1 MNLTLTNIG
10 KVKHSELR
18 LGKLTLL
25 CGKNNTGKTYITY
38 SIYGFLKYLSEAKF
52 IVKNLR
58 KYFNEAID
66 LYETNIPLSDI
77 SNALKESFI
86 NYSQQL
92 GEVLAVNNLENATIE
107 LQNID
112 NLINYNHAFNIVGRF
127 RNNKESVHLLQYKKE
142 QKNDYVSIIYTPSDF
157 KENSD
162 DSIDFLSDSTLIK
175 KRLLTTIEHQFK
187 LIITREILKSIPTK
201 VFISSVERTGIA
213 IFKEELDDLV
223 DKNEDLFGFIDPN
236 KDVFKGNYPS
246 AVKDNIN
253 SVKKYHRLQEF
264 GIQSELSKESPF
276 ILKYFQEIIN
286 GEYTL
291 DDSKKSIK
299 YIPKGEHG
307 NQKSLS
313 LIESSSS
320 VRSLLDIGIYI
331 QYFAGKGQTLI
342 IDEPEMNLHPYNQR
356 KVARLIAM
364 LVNYGINVLITT
376 HSDFITREISFLIM
390 MKDEKRKYLLEQEP
404 IINTEYYASQ
414 LLSADSVKVYSSDYN
429 LKTKSVSINAE
440 NVSSED
446 GFSIPTFDDTVDRMN
461 EIYNIIL

>member
-10 KVKHSELR
+10 KVKHSELK

-52 IVKNLR
+52 VVKNLR

-112 NLINYNHAFNIVGRF
+112 NLINYNHAFSIVGRF
-127 RNNKESVHLLQYKKE
+127 RNNKDSVHLLQYEKE

-162 DSIDFLSDSTLIK
+162 EFIDFLSDSTFIK
-175 KRLLTTIEHQFK
+175 NRLLTTIEHQFK

-253 SVKKYHRLQEF
+253 SVKKYHRLQES

-286 GEYTL
+286 GEYVL
-291 DDSKKSIK
+291 DDSRKSIK

-331 QYFAGKGQTLI
+331 QYFAEKGQTLI

-356 KVARLIAM
+356 KIARLIAM
-364 LVNYGINVLITT
+364 LVNYGINILITT

-390 MKDEKRKYLLEQEP
+390 MKDEKRKHLLDIDP
-404 IINTEYYASQ
+404 IIKSEYSASQ
-414 LLSADSVKVYSSDYN
+414 LLHPDYVKVYSSNYDVDMQSVFI
-429 LKTKSVSINAE
+429 KSEVVSL
-440 NVSSED
+440 ED
-446 GFSIPTFDDTVDRMN
+446 GFSIPTFDDTVNQMN
-461 EIYNIIL
+461 EIYNVIL

>member
-1 MNLTLTNIG
+1 
-10 KVKHSELR
+10 
-18 LGKLTLL
+18 
-25 CGKNNTGKTYITY
+25 
-38 SIYGFLKYLSEAKF
+38 
-52 IVKNLR
+52 
-58 KYFNEAID
+58 
-66 LYETNIPLSDI
+66 
-77 SNALKESFI
+77 
-86 NYSQQL
+86 
-92 GEVLAVNNLENATIE
+92 
-107 LQNID
+107 
-112 NLINYNHAFNIVGRF
+112 
-127 RNNKESVHLLQYKKE
+127 NKDSVHLFQYKKE

-162 DSIDFLSDSTLIK
+162 DLVDFFYDSTFIK

-223 DKNEDLFGFIDPN
+223 DKNEDFFGFIEPN

-253 SVKKYHRLQEF
+253 SVKKYHRLQESS
-264 GIQSELSKESPF
+264 IQSELSKESPF

-286 GEYTL
+286 GEYVL
-291 DDSKKSIK
+291 DDAKKSIK
-299 YIPKGEHG
+299 YIPRGEHG
-307 NQKSLS
+307 SQKSLS

-331 QYFAGKGQTLI
+331 QYFAEKGQTLI

-404 IINTEYYASQ
+404 KINIEYYASQ

-429 LKTKSVSINAE
+429 LETKSVSINAE
-440 NVSSED
+440 KVSSDD

-461 EIYNIIL
+461 EVYNMIL